1 MTALTETETSE
12 RDRLAAVPASY
23 FRAVDSLDVEAVLE
37 HFATHAT
44 LTVQTAHTT
53 FSGHEEIARMFT
65 DFFADWDSM
74 VHDVTNIVVEP
85 APAR

>member
-37 HFATHAT
+37 HFATDAT
-44 LTVQTAHTT
+44 LTVQTAQ
-53 FSGHEEIARMFT
+53 FNRNGKGRFYIQR
-65 DFFADWDSM
+65 
-74 VHDVTNIVVEP
+74 IIG
-85 APAR
+85 